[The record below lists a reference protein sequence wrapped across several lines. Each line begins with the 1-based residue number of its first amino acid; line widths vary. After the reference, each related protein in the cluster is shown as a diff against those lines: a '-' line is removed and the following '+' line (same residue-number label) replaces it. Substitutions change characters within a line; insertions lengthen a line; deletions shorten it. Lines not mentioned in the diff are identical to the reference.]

1 MKRLLTRTFTVNTS
15 PEQTWETLTA
25 AADWPT
31 WAHHIRQVKLTPPGP
46 VRPTTKAAIKLT
58 NGTSTKVTV
67 TEFVDGRRFRWDGT
81 FLWLD
86 LAYDHRIE
94 PVEGRR
100 TKVTFAVD
108 GGGLG
113 VNTIGRLLA
122 AIYARNLDRAI
133 PRLQTQL
140 RTSRTD
146 IDQHAS

>member
-1 MKRLLTRTFTVNTS
+1 MKRLLTRTFTVDTS
-15 PEQTWETLTA
+15 PEQTWEALTA
-25 AADWPT
+25 AADWPR
-31 WAHHIRQVKLTPPGP
+31 WAHHIRRVELTPPGP
-46 VRPTTKAAIKLT
+46 VGPTTKAVIRLT
-58 NGTSTKVTV
+58 NGTSAKVSV
-67 TEFVDGRRFRWDGT
+67 TEFLDGRRFRWAGT

-94 PVEGRR
+94 HVEVH

-113 VNTIGRLLA
+113 VNTIGRLFA

-140 RTSRTD
+140 RTRTD